1 MGCTIR
7 LKKRDLL
14 YLTAECDYRAR
25 RRAGKR
31 VECDRMETKSSPA
44 SQELAD
50 LAKICDRLRE
60 LGYAQSKRIR
70 IYGQEFEVISNP
82 FPQGKGVAVQAQ
94 PKGAKQARVL
104 QLPLPSL
111 QMVTRRK
118 PA

>member
-1 MGCTIR
+1 VRT
-7 LKKRDLL
+7 
-14 YLTAECDYRAR
+14 
-25 RRAGKR
+25 
-31 VECDRMETKSSPA
+31 ETLPA
-44 SQELAD
+44 SQESTELIK
-50 LAKICDRLRE
+50 LCDRLKE

-104 QLPLPSL
+104 QLPLPVL
-111 QMVTRRK
+111 QMVTRGK